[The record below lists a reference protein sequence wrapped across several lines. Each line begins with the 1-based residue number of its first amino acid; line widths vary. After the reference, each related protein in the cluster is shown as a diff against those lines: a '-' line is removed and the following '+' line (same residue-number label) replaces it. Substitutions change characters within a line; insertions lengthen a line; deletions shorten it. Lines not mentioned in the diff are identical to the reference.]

1 MNNYTQAFELVHQI
15 WFIVY
20 FTKKER
26 GKNKPIPV
34 RFYNF
39 SFQVIIITL
48 EKKVETNLFWLNISS
63 KTAQKEQEKKIC
75 KGNKSFLALT
85 NPWTLSKSRKVV
97 KSLSKQL

>member
-26 GKNKPIPV
+26 GKSNQV

-39 SFQVIIITL
+39 SFQVTIITL

>member
-26 GKNKPIPV
+26 GKSNQV

-39 SFQVIIITL
+39 SFQVTIITL
-48 EKKVETNLFWLNISS
+48 EKKLRLIFF
-63 KTAQKEQEKKIC
+63 
-75 KGNKSFLALT
+75 G
-85 NPWTLSKSRKVV
+85 
-97 KSLSKQL
+97 